1 MARWPNWRTSQAL
14 RSKRTAV
21 ASGTRA
27 VEACARVSI
36 VVAVVAAVSAV
47 GRRAVATVATVG
59 PVASCTA
66 LPGVG

>member
-1 MARWPNWRTSQAL
+1 MARWPSWRTSQAP

-27 VEACARVSI
+27 AEACATVSI
-36 VVAVVAAVSAV
+36 VVAVAVSAV
-47 GRRAVATVATVG
+47 GRRAAATVATVG